1 MLVWAA
7 LVGSALCS
15 GTAVILQATAARRL
29 PDGTGIRGAGTLLR
43 SPAYLLALVL
53 VVAGFALA
61 FAALRSLPVFVVQ
74 AGRAS
79 SLAVAALLAVPV
91 LGARLRPR
99 DWCGLAALG
108 VGLVGLAFAVMSAP
122 AAVPGLAVRL
132 GMVTGALVL
141 AGTAWS
147 LATRTRSARSGL
159 LLAVGAGLGYALLAL
174 GARVADLSSVPALLT
189 DPAAW
194 SAGLGGLLGLGLTV
208 VAVRRVPV
216 VSATAATVAT
226 ETAVGALLGVVLAG
240 DRAQPGLTWL
250 AALAFLAVLGGALTV
265 ADTGTER
272 PQGAD
277 ALSAPR

>member
-1 MLVWAA
+1 VLVWAA

-15 GTAVILQATAARRL
+15 GTAVILQAIAARRL
-29 PDGTGIRGAGTLLR
+29 PDGAGLRRAGALLR

-53 VVAGFALA
+53 VVTGFVLA

-79 SLAVAALLAVPV
+79 SLAVAALLAVPA
-91 LGARLRPR
+91 LGARLRLR

-122 AAVPGLAVRL
+122 AAVPGPAIRLA
-132 GMVTGALVL
+132 MVTGGMLL
-141 AGTAWS
+141 AGTAWA
-147 LATRTRSARSGL
+147 LATRTRSSRSGL

-174 GARVADLSSVPALLT
+174 GARVADLSSVLALLA

-194 SAGLGGLLGLGLTV
+194 AAGLGGLLGLGLTV
-208 VAVRRVPV
+208 VALRRAPV
-216 VSATAATVAT
+216 VAATAATVAT

-250 AALAFLAVLGGALTV
+250 AVLAFLAVLGGALTV
-265 ADTGTER
+265 ADAGTER
-272 PQGAD
+272 EAEVF
-277 ALSAPR
+277 SAPR